1 MKIKVYL
8 CHNLINY
15 TMRFTITLLVL
26 SVLLSGLIP
35 FSKLNA
41 QTLIAPSFQ
50 SGDGYTMG
58 VLELSEA
65 GEVGENMAWD
75 YSNFFTVNSYNAQI
89 LSSIPSPFEDDFPNA
104 NWMLETGGAQYY
116 YNYGPNVFE
125 YYGGVEGGVSY
136 PYSDS
141 EIYFPYPFSFG
152 ETWTDTFDIVLNI
165 LGIETHRSGIVSS
178 VVDGFGALDLPG
190 GVHLEDVTRISLS
203 REITD
208 SSMTGEVMYLFDLA
222 MFYSATTF
230 VPMVTHTH
238 FQIIEGPDTT
248 TQDYTEILQLYTV
261 ATDEVHPESTKL
273 DFTMFPNPASSQV
286 QFVFASWI
294 NAPHVTDEIEI
305 RDISGRLIETLNL
318 VPGVNSGVIDVS
330 SWAKGVYTATS
341 KLGLENVSTKQLIV
355 E

>member
-1 MKIKVYL
+1 MCPDI
-8 CHNLINY
+8 INY
-15 TMRFTITLLVL
+15 TMRITITLLVL

-89 LSSIPSPFEDDFPNA
+89 LSSTPSPFEDDFPNA
-104 NWMLETGGAQYY
+104 NWMLEAGGAQYY
-116 YNYGPNVFE
+116 YNYGPDVFE
-125 YYGGVEGGVSY
+125 YYGGVEEGVSY

-152 ETWTDTFDIVLNI
+152 ETWTDTFDIELNI

-208 SSMTGEVMYLFDLA
+208 SSMTGAVTYLIDLA
-222 MFYSATTF
+222 MFYSGTTV

-238 FQIIEGPDTT
+238 FQVIEGQDTAI
-248 TQDYTEILQLYTV
+248 QDYTEILQSYLV
-261 ATDEVHPESTKL
+261 EIDDLQNEATEL
-273 DFTMFPNPASSQV
+273 DFTMFPNPASSKV
-286 QFVFASWI
+286 QFVFASGI
-294 NAPHVTDEIEI
+294 NAAHSMEALEI